1 MAYQSIWYFS
11 DLPKDVV
18 EILDRDLYT
27 RFDNEMDESRLH
39 GDTIDKNKRNSKIFQ
54 HSSNWKFGRYR
65 I

>member
-27 RFDNEMDESRLH
+27 HFDNEMLESRLH
-39 GDTIDKNKRNSKIFQ
+39 GDTVDKKRRNRF
-54 HSSNWKFGRYR
+54 
-65 I
+65 